1 MLNRRKSSLGYTCQ
15 SVWLHIN
22 IHISFLID
30 YRISYDEYTLHMP
43 MALAVL
49 NAFNRSFFYTVVFSF
64 VSFRPTYRFS
74 RTFRLSLATARAEH
88 RRRLRTKEHLFCCKQ
103 MQLTVDSNCVCA

>member
-1 MLNRRKSSLGYTCQ
+1 MCEDVT
-15 SVWLHIN
+15 ITP
-22 IHISFLID
+22 
-30 YRISYDEYTLHMP
+30 RISYDEYTLHMP

-103 MQLTVDSNCVCA
+103 MQLTVDSNCQPHVDIYDRENHIEMQ